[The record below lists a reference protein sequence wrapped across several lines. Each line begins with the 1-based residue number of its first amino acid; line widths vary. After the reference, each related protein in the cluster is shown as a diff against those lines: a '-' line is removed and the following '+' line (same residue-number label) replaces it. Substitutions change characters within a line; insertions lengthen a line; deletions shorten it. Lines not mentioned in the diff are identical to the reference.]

1 MFPSVLDWNL
11 LLSEFEGNNF
21 ELLEEYLKH
30 LRCNLLELAD
40 DQGFTLLHHAVLKGT
55 AGKTD
60 QVFDLVTRLNTPD
73 KAQIEKWVNLRSIK
87 D

>member
-1 MFPSVLDWNL
+1 
-11 LLSEFEGNNF
+11 
-21 ELLEEYLKH
+21 
-30 LRCNLLELAD
+30 LLELAD
-40 DQGFTLLHHAVLKGT
+40 EQGFTLLHHAVLKGT

-60 QVFDLVTRLNTPD
+60 QVFDLAARLNTPN